1 MEEQNDKMIDLSFE
15 DMFGTN
21 VIENDRDEPLW
32 DKLIQQIID
41 GNVIPVI
48 GADLLIDNDSNLH
61 KVIIDFLAKGFHV
74 SSCPNSFSEL
84 VYDPDY
90 ARSNKKD
97 NVYYQV
103 NKIFGSK
110 RFTPS
115 QKLQR
120 LLRIRQFPFVITT
133 SFTPVVEQVMQGIWN
148 NELKVIRFNNNPS
161 ENDDIKNG
169 TDLRKPTIYYMFGKV
184 GEGSH
189 KYVLTDTD
197 MLDFVS
203 SWLSNDNRARPKN
216 LCNELKEKYLL
227 MLGNNYNNWL
237 FRFIWYSMRKPDLG
251 HGMLAYDSLDEDLV
265 HFLERAETFTRQN
278 TTDVIDQIVMRLERK
293 LAENEQTKFN
303 KPEENMDVFI
313 SYSRSD
319 SEVAERL
326 YQALTAQGK
335 RVWYDKNNL
344 TDGGN
349 FMDEIRKA
357 IRTTKYFIPIF
368 SQNIVYEKSESHV
381 YRNEWD
387 LAIEVAI
394 SMGRTYVIPLAE
406 DGFDFYKAAIPD
418 KMQQHNAIFF
428 SEDSNF
434 EEVAERIIHKMNQD

>member
-1 MEEQNDKMIDLSFE
+1 
-15 DMFGTN
+15 
-21 VIENDRDEPLW
+21 
-32 DKLIQQIID
+32 
-41 GNVIPVI
+41 
-48 GADLLIDNDSNLH
+48 
-61 KVIIDFLAKGFHV
+61 
-74 SSCPNSFSEL
+74 
-84 VYDPDY
+84 
-90 ARSNKKD
+90 
-97 NVYYQV
+97 
-103 NKIFGSK
+103 
-110 RFTPS
+110 
-115 QKLQR
+115 
-120 LLRIRQFPFVITT
+120 
-133 SFTPVVEQVMQGIWN
+133 
-148 NELKVIRFNNNPS
+148 
-161 ENDDIKNG
+161 
-169 TDLRKPTIYYMFGKV
+169 
-184 GEGSH
+184 
-189 KYVLTDTD
+189 
-197 MLDFVS
+197 
-203 SWLSNDNRARPKN
+203 
-216 LCNELKEKYLL
+216 